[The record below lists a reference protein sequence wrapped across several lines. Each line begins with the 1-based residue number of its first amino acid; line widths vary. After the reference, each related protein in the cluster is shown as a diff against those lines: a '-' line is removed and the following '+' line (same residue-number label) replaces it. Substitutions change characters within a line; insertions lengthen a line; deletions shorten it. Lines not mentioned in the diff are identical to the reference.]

1 MPGSEKSSV
10 FMKYFHDEDGFL
22 PSLCIHWMEGKAYKV
37 HRVIGYQRGGE
48 RYKSR
53 HDVKRYRK

>member
-37 HRVIGYQRGGE
+37 HRVIGYQRGG
-48 RYKSR
+48 RDTKA
-53 HDVKRYRK
+53 DMM